1 MGKVRLGTSFPNI
14 AITLVVGIWGDVPSG
29 PKHKREVYLDDVVL
43 GKSVDEYDFGRQ
55 CPAGFEPKSSSE
67 GASGAPPA
75 ALQAVLRRLQINYHC
90 ARLED

>member
-14 AITLVVGIWGDVPSG
+14 AITLVVGIWRGVPSG

-43 GKSVDEYDFGRQ
+43 GESVDEYDFGRQ
-55 CPAGFEPKSSSE
+55 CPAGFGPKSSSE

-75 ALQAVLRRLQINYHC
+75 ALQAVLQRLQINYHC